1 MPHVNKRMLVAAGV
15 LLAVI
20 TIAYNLWNMKRSGIT
35 STTFF
40 QDVNGP
46 GLESLAL
53 GLGVAFVALAMS

>member
-1 MPHVNKRMLVAAGV
+1 MLVAAGV